1 MGGLCCRLGA
11 LQSLWG
17 LWGLVPPHAAE
28 MALLL
33 PPLTTAF
40 RCQEQ
45 AQTTERRTTL
55 KTIWKSICK
64 IDASLNATLVS
75 PGRRGRALPV
85 EVQQLKSSPRY
96 GYKPSPPNACVC
108 PLFDVHLNLSISSL
122 TKCWDHHTGAMRPEE
137 KANTTVVR
145 SSRIASPGSSEMGR
159 EHEDQLRCSGM

>member
-108 PLFDVHLNLSISSL
+108 PLFYVHLNLSISSL
-122 TKCWDHHTGAMRPEE
+122 TKCWDHHTG
-137 KANTTVVR
+137 
-145 SSRIASPGSSEMGR
+145 
-159 EHEDQLRCSGM
+159 L